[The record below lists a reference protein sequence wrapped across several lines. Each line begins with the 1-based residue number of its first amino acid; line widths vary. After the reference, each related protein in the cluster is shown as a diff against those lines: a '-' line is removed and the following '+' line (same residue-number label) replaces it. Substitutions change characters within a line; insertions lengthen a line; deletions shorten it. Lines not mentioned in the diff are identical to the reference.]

1 RGLFSVLCSWSSG
14 LTRPLVAATLLMKLV
29 DPLAPFLR
37 ALPAVV
43 FGRGGLAGLLAN
55 ALEGRNLFLV
65 VPGFGVVGGWLARIH
80 CGMVPPNSWHKKA
93 TEIRWSCRCSTTGS
107 VVVGL

>member
-1 RGLFSVLCSWSSG
+1 
-14 LTRPLVAATLLMKLV
+14 MKLV

-65 VPGFGVVGGWLARIH
+65 VPGFGVVVGWLARIH
-80 CGMVPPNSWHKKA
+80 SWVIPPIVGIKKRQRSDGSA
-93 TEIRWSCRCSTTGS
+93 AAQLPEASSLGCEDRSRPAHSLPSACRTHNDRG
-107 VVVGL
+107 G